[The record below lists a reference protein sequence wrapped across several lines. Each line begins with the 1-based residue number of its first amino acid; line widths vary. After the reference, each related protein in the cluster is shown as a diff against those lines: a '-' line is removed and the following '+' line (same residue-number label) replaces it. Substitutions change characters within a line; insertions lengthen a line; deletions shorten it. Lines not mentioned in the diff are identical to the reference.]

1 MEAGDVLNVGD
12 LVLPEGITTDEDSD
26 DVVFTVSHERVA
38 EEEET
43 EEAAEGEVAVEAADT
58 EEEAE

>member
-1 MEAGDVLNVGD
+1 MCNVGD
-12 LVLPEGITTDEDSD
+12 LVLPEGITTDEDPD